1 LVSGLLADAGDAA
14 GIPGIPFTMAAI
26 AALTFLS
33 GVIVAIVMY
42 ETLPREQIQAA
53 A

>member
-1 LVSGLLADAGDAA
+1 
-14 GIPGIPFTMAAI
+14 MAAI